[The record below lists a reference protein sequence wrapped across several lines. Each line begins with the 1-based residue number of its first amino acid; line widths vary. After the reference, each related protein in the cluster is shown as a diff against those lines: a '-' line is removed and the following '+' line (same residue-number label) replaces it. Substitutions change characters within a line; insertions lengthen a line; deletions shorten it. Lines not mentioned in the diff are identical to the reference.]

1 MTLGVSYEFNFTLNK
16 VITSG
21 SSVSIT
27 FPSEFRIPSSVLT
40 NCQASRLSTVA
51 LASATCS
58 SVYSSGLDVYSIVFS
73 GIYTAGISQ
82 TFLWLKVFNFEY
94 LNSLI

>member
-1 MTLGVSYEFNFTLNK
+1 VSYEFNFTLNK

-27 FPSEFRIPSSVLT
+27 FPNEFRIPPSVLT
-40 NCQASRLSTVA
+40 NCQASRFSTVA

-58 SVYSSGLDVYSIVFS
+58 SVYSAGLDVYSIVFS
-73 GIYTAGISQ
+73 GIYTAGITQ
-82 TFLWLKVFNFEY
+82 NFLWLKV
-94 LNSLI
+94 LNYKI